1 VWTPC
6 CTLEH
11 RKTKQVPGPEMQVS
25 KRPLS
30 EVQLQQLVALAE
42 SDGIYQVRL
51 RSSPEGP
58 YVVAFA
64 PACSLL
70 ASNLRE
76 EWHLTVDQFDNVIAM
91 DAAPVKTDCSKLDF
105 SKWRGGEHT
114 IDTTAK
120 LVHPWRGIRP
130 EVRQTNK
137 PLPRGTK
144 KAPVQNAD
152 GSTASQQQQ
161 QQQQYEDEEPKEEQ
175 SWLRKYWLY
184 IVIPIIYLLLSSL
197 PQEEGA
203 EAGKG
208 GGRPAAAAAAK
219 GGKKSR

>member
-1 VWTPC
+1 
-6 CTLEH
+6 
-11 RKTKQVPGPEMQVS
+11 
-25 KRPLS
+25 
-30 EVQLQQLVALAE
+30 
-42 SDGIYQVRL
+42 
-51 RSSPEGP
+51 
-58 YVVAFA
+58 
-64 PACSLL
+64 
-70 ASNLRE
+70 
-76 EWHLTVDQFDNVIAM
+76 LTVDQFDNVIAM

-114 IDTTAK
+114 IDTSAK

-152 GSTASQQQQ
+152 GSTASQQQ

-208 GGRPAAAAAAK
+208 GARPAAAAAK

>member
-1 VWTPC
+1 MWTPC

-11 RKTKQVPGPEMQVS
+11 RKTKQVPGPAMQVS
-25 KRPLS
+25 KRPLT

-51 RSSPEGP
+51 RSSSEGP

-137 PLPRGTK
+137 PLPQGTK

-152 GSTASQQQQ
+152 GSTAPQ

-203 EAGKG
+203 EAGKA
-208 GGRPAAAAAAK
+208 GGRPAASAK